1 MKAIYFEQHGEL
13 DVLRY
18 GDLPAPVPGP
28 GEVRVELKAAALNQ
42 LDIWVRRGW
51 PGIKVTLPHIGGS
64 DGAGVVAE
72 LGPGVSGVSV
82 GDRVGI
88 DPGISTRVDEWTRR
102 GQDSVSPGY
111 QILGEQRAGTL
122 AEQVVVPAAN
132 LLPLPAGMSFP
143 EACAPQL
150 VAVTAWR
157 MLMVVG
163 RLRAGESV
171 LIVGAGG
178 GVNSIALQIAKLAGA
193 KVYALTAGAEKVEKA
208 KALGADEVI
217 DYQADPEWSKTIFER
232 TGRRGVD
239 VVVDNA
245 GQATLRQSMRALAP
259 GGRLL
264 TVGNTTGFKYEMD
277 TRLMFVKQIAWL
289 GSTMGSHQDFRD
301 VMRLVFEGKLRPVID
316 RVMPLREGKEAVR
329 LLEEGR
335 QFGKIVLE
343 P

>member
-51 PGIKVTLPHIGGS
+51 PGIKVTLPHVGGS

-88 DPGISTRVDEWTRR
+88 DPGISTRTDEWTRR
-102 GQDSVSPGY
+102 GEDSLSPGY
-111 QILGEQRAGTL
+111 QILGEQRAGTF

-132 LLPLPAGMSFP
+132 LLPLPAGMSFAD
-143 EACAPQL
+143 ACAPQL

-163 RLRAGESV
+163 KLRAGESV

-217 DYQADPEWSKTIFER
+217 DYQADPEWSKAIFER

-316 RVMPLREGKEAVR
+316 RVMPLREAKEAVR